1 MKKFIIIY
9 IFISITLLISCNF
22 SDTIIELPGGYGYV
36 HEGSACHNSFV
47 DKDNRVKNFRVNN
60 LKFNDNFIVFKVLDS
75 LKCVNN
81 DLENLSDGDYK
92 YYIYDIEN
100 KVHFGP
106 LEKQVYKTKFSNL
119 KISSDLDL
127 DK

>member
-1 MKKFIIIY
+1 MKKIKILVS
-9 IFISITLLISCNF
+9 ISVILLVSCNF
-22 SDTIIELPGGYGYV
+22 SDTIIELPNGYGYV
-36 HEGSACHNSFV
+36 REGSACYNSFV

-60 LKFNDNFIVFKVLDS
+60 LKFNEKFIVFNVLDS

-81 DLENLSDGDYK
+81 DLGNLKDGDYK

-100 KVHFGP
+100 KVNFGP

-119 KISSDLDL
+119 KISTDLDL